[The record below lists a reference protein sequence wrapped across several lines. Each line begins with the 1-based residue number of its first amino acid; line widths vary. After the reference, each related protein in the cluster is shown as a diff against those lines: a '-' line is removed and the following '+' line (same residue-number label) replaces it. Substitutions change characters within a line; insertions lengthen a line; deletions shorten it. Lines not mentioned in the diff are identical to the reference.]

1 MITLDQV
8 QLLEKKVET
17 IVSKI
22 NDLQKQNSA
31 LQRQNSALQEKN
43 RELIEKNSLLMQKIS
58 TFEADQ
64 NRIEEGILNAL
75 DRLNSMENSVLNVGT
90 SVTNEQANTQQTV
103 VSDDKIQKEE
113 TTHENTNSQF
123 TQDSSLTDFSNISET
138 EQNFTGTDE
147 NASVQDS
154 PNLNFTDEDIN
165 ESENSNGI
173 KEESLDFGLDLD
185 FDSNVENTDDSQLG
199 IF

>member
-22 NDLQKQNSA
+22 ND

-64 NRIEEGILNAL
+64 NRIEQGILNAL
-75 DRLNSMENSVLNVGT
+75 DRLNSMENSVLKVGT
-90 SVTNEQANTQQTV
+90 SAINESQNVQLQEQQTSEV
-103 VSDDKIQKEE
+103 VN
-113 TTHENTNSQF
+113 ENSPENNFQENN
-123 TQDSSLTDFSNISET
+123 LTDFSNISDS
-138 EQNFTGTDE
+138 EQNTGLDF
-147 NASVQDS
+147 S
-154 PNLNFTDEDIN
+154 DEDIN
-165 ESENSNGI
+165 ESNENENST
-173 KEESLDFGLDLD
+173 EEQSLDFGLNLD
-185 FDSNVENTDDSQLG
+185 FDSSTQEQENDSQNQLG

>member
-22 NDLQKQNSA
+22 ND

-58 TFEADQ
+58 IFEADQ
-64 NRIEEGILNAL
+64 NRIEQGILNAL
-75 DRLNSMENSVLNVGT
+75 DRLNSMENSVLKVGT
-90 SVTNEQANTQQTV
+90 SAINESQNVQPQEQETSEV
-103 VSDDKIQKEE
+103 VN
-113 TTHENTNSQF
+113 ENSPENN
-123 TQDSSLTDFSNISET
+123 LTDFSNISDS
-138 EQNFTGTDE
+138 EQNTGLDF
-147 NASVQDS
+147 S
-154 PNLNFTDEDIN
+154 DEDIN
-165 ESENSNGI
+165 ESNENDNST
-173 KEESLDFGLDLD
+173 EEQSLDFGLNLD
-185 FDSNVENTDDSQLG
+185 FDSSTQEQENDSQNQLG

>member
-22 NDLQKQNSA
+22 ND

-64 NRIEEGILNAL
+64 NRIEQGILNAL
-75 DRLNSMENSVLNVGT
+75 DRLNSMENSVLKVGT
-90 SVTNEQANTQQTV
+90 SAINESQNVQPQE
-103 VSDDKIQKEE
+103 QE
-113 TTHENTNSQF
+113 TSEVINENSQENNF
-123 TQDSSLTDFSNISET
+123 QENNLTDFSNISDS
-138 EQNFTGTDE
+138 EQNTGLDF
-147 NASVQDS
+147 S
-154 PNLNFTDEDIN
+154 DEDIN
-165 ESENSNGI
+165 ESNENDNST
-173 KEESLDFGLDLD
+173 EEQSLDFGLNLD
-185 FDSNVENTDDSQLG
+185 FDSSTQEQENDSQNQLG

>member
-22 NDLQKQNSA
+22 ND

-64 NRIEEGILNAL
+64 NRIEQGILNAL
-75 DRLNSMENSVLNVGT
+75 DRLNSMENSVLKVGT
-90 SVTNEQANTQQTV
+90 SAINESQNVQPQEQETSEV
-103 VSDDKIQKEE
+103 VN
-113 TTHENTNSQF
+113 ENSTENNFQENN
-123 TQDSSLTDFSNISET
+123 LTDFSNISDS
-138 EQNFTGTDE
+138 EQNTGLDF
-147 NASVQDS
+147 S
-154 PNLNFTDEDIN
+154 DEDIN
-165 ESENSNGI
+165 ESNENDNST
-173 KEESLDFGLDLD
+173 EEQSLDFGLNLD
-185 FDSNVENTDDSQLG
+185 FDSSTQEQENDSQNQLG

>member
-22 NDLQKQNSA
+22 ND

-64 NRIEEGILNAL
+64 NRIEQGILNAL
-75 DRLNSMENSVLNVGT
+75 DRLNSMENSVLKVGT
-90 SVTNEQANTQQTV
+90 SAINESQNVQPQEQQTSEV
-103 VSDDKIQKEE
+103 VN
-113 TTHENTNSQF
+113 ENSPENNFQENN
-123 TQDSSLTDFSNISET
+123 LTDFSNISDS
-138 EQNFTGTDE
+138 EQNTGLDF
-147 NASVQDS
+147 S
-154 PNLNFTDEDIN
+154 DEDIN
-165 ESENSNGI
+165 ESNENDNST
-173 KEESLDFGLDLD
+173 EEQSLDFGLNLD
-185 FDSNVENTDDSQLG
+185 FDSSTQEQENDSQNQLG

>member
-22 NDLQKQNSA
+22 ND

-64 NRIEEGILNAL
+64 NRIEQGILNAL
-75 DRLNSMENSVLNVGT
+75 DRLNSMENSVLKVGT
-90 SVTNEQANTQQTV
+90 SAINESQKVQPQEQQTSEV
-103 VSDDKIQKEE
+103 VN
-113 TTHENTNSQF
+113 ENSPENNFQENN
-123 TQDSSLTDFSNISET
+123 LTDFSNISDS
-138 EQNFTGTDE
+138 EQNTGLDF
-147 NASVQDS
+147 S
-154 PNLNFTDEDIN
+154 DEDIN
-165 ESENSNGI
+165 ESNENDNST
-173 KEESLDFGLDLD
+173 EEQSLDFGLNLD
-185 FDSNVENTDDSQLG
+185 FDSSTQDQENDSQNQLG

>member
-123 TQDSSLTDFSNISET
+123 TQDSGLTDFSNISET
-138 EQNFTGTDE
+138 EQNFTETDE
-147 NASVQDS
+147 NTSVQDS

>member
-22 NDLQKQNSA
+22 ND

-75 DRLNSMENSVLNVGT
+75 DRLNSMENSVLKVGT
-90 SVTNEQANTQQTV
+90 SAINESQNVQPQEQETSEV
-103 VSDDKIQKEE
+103 VNE
-113 TTHENTNSQF
+113 NSQEKNF
-123 TQDSSLTDFSNISET
+123 QENNLTDFSNISDS
-138 EQNFTGTDE
+138 EQNTGLDF
-147 NASVQDS
+147 S
-154 PNLNFTDEDIN
+154 DEDIN
-165 ESENSNGI
+165 ETNENDNST
-173 KEESLDFGLDLD
+173 EEQSLDFGLNLD
-185 FDSNVENTDDSQLG
+185 FDSSTQEQENDSQNQLG